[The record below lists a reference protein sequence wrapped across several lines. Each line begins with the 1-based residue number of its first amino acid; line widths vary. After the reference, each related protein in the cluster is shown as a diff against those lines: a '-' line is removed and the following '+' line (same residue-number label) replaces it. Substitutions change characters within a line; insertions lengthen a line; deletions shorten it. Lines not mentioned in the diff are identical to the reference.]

1 MGRGK
6 ESSPG
11 DSDIHLSL
19 GINYKLVLAK
29 GTCHL
34 PLWELK
40 PVLLQLCDLRHVL
53 KGAGGSGVWGTGMR
67 QSVLWENWQ
76 NRSSDSYFQELIL

>member
-53 KGAGGSGVWGTGMR
+53 K
-67 QSVLWENWQ
+67 
-76 NRSSDSYFQELIL
+76 

>member
-6 ESSPG
+6 ENSSG
-11 DSDIHLSL
+11 DSDIRPSL

-29 GTCHL
+29 GICHL

-53 KGAGGSGVWGTGMR
+53 KGAGGGRGV
-67 QSVLWENWQ
+67 ENRNEAVCALGKLAEQ
-76 NRSSDSYFQELIL
+76 VFG